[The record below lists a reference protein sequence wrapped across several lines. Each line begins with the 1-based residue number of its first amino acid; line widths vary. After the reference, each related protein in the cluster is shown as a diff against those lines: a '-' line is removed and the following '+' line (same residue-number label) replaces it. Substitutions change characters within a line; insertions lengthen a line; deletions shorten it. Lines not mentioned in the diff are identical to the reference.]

1 MVRFGYLLQLILCK
15 GKTKK
20 MLTLQ
25 LLRITALV
33 LAMTAH
39 LEDRLFAKPHPCK
52 QVERINI
59 IQNEQTTRAF
69 GSE

>member
-1 MVRFGYLLQLILCK
+1 
-15 GKTKK
+15 